1 MLKIQF
7 AVIYLCI
14 LSLIKTDLFG
24 KSGVLDIYLGKI
36 IFCFLSEFKIFKLVL
51 SIAKIL
57 QFRQNLKSQA
67 VPKLKLY
74 LSQAESGITSLGFL
88 LWSMWTRRRKS
99 LTAMFTE
106 SHTHQIRKAFKVN

>member
-7 AVIYLCI
+7 AVMYLCI

-24 KSGVLDIYLGKI
+24 KSGVLDIYLRKI
-36 IFCFLSEFKIFKLVL
+36 IFCFLSEFKLVL
-51 SIAKIL
+51 PIAKIL

-67 VPKLKLY
+67 VPKLKLH
-74 LSQAESGITSLGFL
+74 LSQAESGITSLGIL

-99 LTAMFTE
+99 LTVVFTE
-106 SHTHQIRKAFKVN
+106 SHAHQIRKAFKVN